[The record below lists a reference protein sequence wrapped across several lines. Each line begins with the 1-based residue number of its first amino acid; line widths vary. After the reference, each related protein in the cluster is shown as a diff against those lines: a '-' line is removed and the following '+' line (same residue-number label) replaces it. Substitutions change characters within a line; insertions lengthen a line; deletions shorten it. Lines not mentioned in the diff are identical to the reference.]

1 MAGCTG
7 TSTVGVETSETLTAA
22 CASKGR
28 YQRVHS
34 CVIDVAGGVY
44 SCVVNFPDTGMTVL
58 ISWPTPPLPP
68 ATPTV
73 AIWTGAG
80 KKSIVFTATQS
91 GTYAITAYSDIP
103 DVQYTIAIVSGEL
116 TDSDLASRDQP
127 VALSTRLIAPPG
139 SYGKAPAF
147 NDAQRSVFKRRV

>member
-7 TSTVGVETSETLTAA
+7 TSIVGIESSETLTVA

-34 CVIDVAGGVY
+34 CTIDVAGGTY
-44 SCVVNFPDTGMTVL
+44 SCIVNFPVTGMTVV

-68 ATPTV
+68 ASQIV
-73 AIWTGAG
+73 ATWTGTG
-80 KKSIVFTATQS
+80 KKSVVFGATQS
-91 GTYAITAYSDIP
+91 GVYAITAYSDIP
-103 DVQYTIAIVSGEL
+103 DVQYTIAVVSGEI
-116 TDSDLASRDQP
+116 TDASLASRDQP
-127 VALSTRLIAPPG
+127 TALSTRLIAPPG

-147 NDAQRSVFKRRV
+147 NDAQRNILKRRV

>member
-7 TSTVGVETSETLTAA
+7 TSTIDVETSETLTAA

-34 CVIDVAGGVY
+34 CNIDVAGGVY
-44 SCVVNFPDTGMTVL
+44 SCIVNFPTTGMTVL

-68 ATPTV
+68 ATPVV
-73 AIWTGAG
+73 ATWTGVG
-80 KKSIVFTATQS
+80 KKSVVFTATQS
-91 GTYAITAYSDIP
+91 GIYAITAYSDIP
-103 DVQYTIAIVSGEL
+103 DVQYTIVVVSGEV
-116 TDSDLASRDQP
+116 TDARLASRDQP
-127 VALSTRLIAPPG
+127 TALSTRLIAPPG

-147 NDAQRSVFKRRV
+147 NDAQRNIIKRRV